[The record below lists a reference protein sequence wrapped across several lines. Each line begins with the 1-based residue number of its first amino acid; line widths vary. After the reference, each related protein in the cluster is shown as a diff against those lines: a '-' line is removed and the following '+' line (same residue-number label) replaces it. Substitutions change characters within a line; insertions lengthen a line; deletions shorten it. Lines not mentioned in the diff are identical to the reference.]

1 MKPLILVSFFIVCSL
16 SLFAQKTEYSV
27 HVQTGLFNFGG
38 KSAEKSSSL
47 NGNYANNPYGTGSS
61 FSYAFYLQ
69 LQGITKRNTIWGLQ
83 SGYESLASRIK
94 IDRILY
100 LGAPAREGDFG
111 HTSLR
116 NQFILVHPYVGH
128 RFNFGI
134 PLDIS
139 VGPDLGIGLK
149 SMEKGK
155 VPDANFVIDN
165 ERDIPAVD
173 ARIRI
178 NATAYHK
185 SMGFT
190 VGYSDGTINY
200 QANMIGA
207 EPETYSRFLRIGLS
221 YKLPF

>member
-1 MKPLILVSFFIVCSL
+1 MKLLILVSFFTVCTL
-16 SLFAQKTEYSV
+16 SLLAQKTEYSV
-27 HVQTGLFNFGG
+27 HAQTGLFHFGG
-38 KSAEKSSSL
+38 KSAEKSSFINSS
-47 NGNYANNPYGTGSS
+47 YTNNPYGTGSS
-61 FSYAFYLQ
+61 FSYAFYFQ
-69 LQGITKRNTIWGLQ
+69 VQRITKKNTIWGLQ
-83 SGYESLASRIK
+83 SGYELLASRIK
-94 IDRILY
+94 IDEVYI
-100 LGAPAREGDFG
+100 DDMIFKSDG

-116 NQFILVHPYVGH
+116 NQFILVHPYAGH

-149 SMEKGK
+149 SMEKGT
-155 VPDANFVIDN
+155 VPDFNLQIKN

-190 VGYSDGTINY
+190 VGYSYGTINY